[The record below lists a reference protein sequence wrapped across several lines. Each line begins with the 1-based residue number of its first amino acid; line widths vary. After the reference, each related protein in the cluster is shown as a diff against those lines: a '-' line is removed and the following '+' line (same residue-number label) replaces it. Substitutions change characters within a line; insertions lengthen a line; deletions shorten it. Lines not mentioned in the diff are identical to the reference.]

1 MSPSS
6 DTMEIHTR
14 RDVEATTIWLHG
26 QGASSEDLIPLFK
39 NLTGSREL
47 GLRYLAPDA
56 PMRLIR
62 ANGNRPGRVWYDMA
76 SEDSTEPDPET
87 LEETR
92 NRLASLLDT
101 ERQQGMSSG
110 KTMIGGFSQGAA
122 VALHAGL
129 QYPHALAGIIM
140 LSGEVIDPENLEKRV
155 HAANATTPILM
166 IHGEHDSL
174 VPLGEAEANRDRL
187 RSMGFPVDWHSL
199 PLDHE
204 ISMETIGIVD
214 QWIRARLEEQG
225 ITAIQDD

>member
-1 MSPSS
+1 MSPSN
-6 DTMEIHTR
+6 DTLEIHTR
-14 RDVEATTIWLHG
+14 RDVKATTIWLHG

-101 ERQQGMSSG
+101 ERQQGMPSG

-129 QYPHALAGIIM
+129 QYPHTLAGIIV
-140 LSGEVIDPENLEKRV
+140 LSGEVIDPENLKKRV
-155 HAANATTPILM
+155 HAANAATPILM

-214 QWIRARLEEQG
+214 QWIQARLEEHG
-225 ITAIQDD
+225 ITANQDD